1 MFGTTARL
9 LTKPKLGKNL
19 SVGTNL
25 APWTISQHICS
36 GGEEEDVAPTA
47 PVRPLLVIRGAT
59 MAQRGAEQLSRA
71 GAGRA
76 ATSPRRWMQLMH
88 CLMRPSPIQDHIGG
102 GLMPF
107 LHCSDTVVS
116 VGGGCINPKST
127 RCHFTILLLI
137 TCYRPRNT
145 VF

>member
-47 PVRPLLVIRGAT
+47 PVRPLLVIRQGT

-71 GAGRA
+71 GAGP
-76 ATSPRRWMQLMH
+76 TTNPRRWMQLMH
-88 CLMRPSPIQDHIGG
+88 CLMRPTSIGDHIFWGVGG
-102 GLMPF
+102 GLMPV
-107 LHCSDTVVS
+107 DTAVIVQ
-116 VGGGCINPKST
+116 
-127 RCHFTILLLI
+127 
-137 TCYRPRNT
+137 
-145 VF
+145 